1 MVDAALAAA
10 ADAAPRDRAGL
21 APVLV
26 SAPVREHGDIDGL
39 PVSWLRE
46 PSEDPPVLYVHG
58 VPDSAELWTP
68 FLRLTGGI
76 AVDLPGFGE
85 SGKPAQWPYSLDGYA
100 RFLPA
105 FLDVLGVERVR
116 VVAHDWGGVALTL
129 GERIERL
136 VAIDVLP
143 LLAGHR
149 WHRVARLWRS
159 PVVGELAMGFT
170 GRTLLR
176 RLGGLSRE
184 HADAVL
190 RHFDHGTQRAILK
203 LYRADRA
210 PTAPL
215 DAVTAPTLVLWG
227 ERDRYIGPAWAHRV
241 AAALGGPAEVEIVA
255 GAAHWPWLDRPQIV
269 QRVAQF
275 LGTAGN
281 LQD

>member
-1 MVDAALAAA
+1 M
-10 ADAAPRDRAGL
+10 
-21 APVLV
+21 
-26 SAPVREHGDIDGL
+26 RERGEIDGL

-46 PSEDPPVLYVHG
+46 PGEDPPVLYVHG

-105 FLDVLGVERVR
+105 LLDDLRIDRVR
-116 VVAHDWGGVALTL
+116 LVAHDWGAAALTL
-129 GERIERL
+129 AGRIERL

-143 LLAGHR
+143 LLPGHR
-149 WHRVARLWRS
+149 WHWVARAWRT
-159 PVVGELAMGFT
+159 PGLGELGMGFT

-176 RLGGLSRE
+176 RLGGLSAP
-184 HADAVL
+184 HADEVL

-203 LYRADRA
+203 LYRAERSV
-210 PTAPL
+210 TAPL
-215 DAVTAPTLVLWG
+215 EAVTAPALVLWG
-227 ERDRYIGPAWAHRV
+227 ERDRYLDPAWAERI
-241 AAALGGPAEVEIVA
+241 AAALGGPAEVEIVPGA
-255 GAAHWPWLDRPQIV
+255 GHWPWLDRPELV
-269 QRVAQF
+269 QRIAHY
-275 LGTAGN
+275 LGSTGK

>member
-1 MVDAALAAA
+1 M
-10 ADAAPRDRAGL
+10 
-21 APVLV
+21 
-26 SAPVREHGDIDGL
+26 RERGEIDGL

-46 PSEDPPVLYVHG
+46 PGDDPPVLYVHG

-105 FLDVLGVERVR
+105 LLDALQIERVR
-116 VVAHDWGGVALTL
+116 LVAHDWGAVALTL
-129 GERIERL
+129 AGRIERL

-143 LLAGHR
+143 LLPGHR
-149 WHRVARLWRS
+149 WPWVARAWRT
-159 PVVGELAMGFT
+159 PGVGELAMGVT

-176 RLGGLSRE
+176 RLGGLSAP
-184 HADAVL
+184 HADEVL

-210 PTAPL
+210 VTVAL
-215 DAVTAPTLVLWG
+215 DAVTAPALVVWG
-227 ERDRYIGPAWAHRV
+227 ERDRYLDPAWAERV
-241 AAALGGPAEVEIVA
+241 AGALGGPAEIEIVPGA
-255 GAAHWPWLDRPQIV
+255 GHWPWLDRPELVQRIV
-269 QRVAQF
+269 QY
-275 LGTAGN
+275 LGTARK

>member
-1 MVDAALAAA
+1 M
-10 ADAAPRDRAGL
+10 
-21 APVLV
+21 
-26 SAPVREHGDIDGL
+26 RERGKIDGL

-46 PSEDPPVLYVHG
+46 PGEDPPVLYVHG

-105 FLDVLGVERVR
+105 LLDDLRIDRVR
-116 VVAHDWGGVALTL
+116 LVAHDWGAAALTL
-129 GERIERL
+129 AGRIERL

-143 LLAGHR
+143 LLPGHR
-149 WHRVARLWRS
+149 WHWVARAWRT
-159 PVVGELAMGFT
+159 PGLGELGMGFT

-176 RLGGLSRE
+176 RLGGLSAP
-184 HADAVL
+184 HADEVL

-203 LYRADRA
+203 LYRAERSV
-210 PTAPL
+210 TAPL
-215 DAVTAPTLVLWG
+215 EAVTAPALVLWG
-227 ERDRYIGPAWAHRV
+227 ERDRYLDPAWAERI
-241 AAALGGPAEVEIVA
+241 AAALGGPAEVDIVPGA
-255 GAAHWPWLDRPQIV
+255 GHWPWLDRPELV
-269 QRVAQF
+269 QRIAHY
-275 LGTAGN
+275 LGSTGK